1 MAEENTGRAG
11 WWWWWRG
18 GEKKEREARKAL
30 EAVAPLTSEAVFTCG
45 NFIREV
51 RQRTGQ

>member
-1 MAEENTGRAG
+1 MAEEQRQ
-11 WWWWWRG
+11 RRVVVVEG
-18 GEKKEREARKAL
+18 GEARNAL
-30 EAVAPLTSEAVFTCG
+30 EAVAALTSEAVFTCG